1 MQVFNSFQEVYDG
14 QCGTPQGTMSVFN
27 ARYVLDTNHP
37 QDSEGGW
44 NVTTVVQSLDG
55 VNNYLQSLAP
65 LLDDLSA
72 DDAYIAD
79 AKSRTANAVDLIT
92 GIRDDIRGH
101 VYDPDE
107 DFSDIDDNW
116 E

>member
-44 NVTTVVQSLDG
+44 DVTTVVQSLDG
-55 VNNYLQSLAP
+55 MNQYLQSLVP

-79 AKSRTANAVDLIT
+79 VKSRTTNAVELIT
-92 GIRDDIRGH
+92 GVRHDIRDYVH
-101 VYDPDE
+101 DPNE
-107 DFSDIDDNW
+107 DFSDLDEEGW
-116 E
+116 